1 MLLKHEQDA
10 CTGVHS
16 ACQRGE
22 NGHNLDIWVLR
33 LRQGQMQIFLGLK
46 VGEGLAIDFQIW
58 DFFIYMKQK
67 ELFFQYQGFS
77 ACVGADYDKRK
88 A

>member
-1 MLLKHEQDA
+1 
-10 CTGVHS
+10 
-16 ACQRGE
+16 
-22 NGHNLDIWVLR
+22 
-33 LRQGQMQIFLGLK
+33 MQIFLGLK
-46 VGEGLAIDFQIW
+46 VREGLAIDFQIW

-77 ACVGADYDKRK
+77 ACVDADYDKRK